1 MLTLKEWM
9 EVIDYRIT
17 EGSDYCW
24 TCFGNK
30 PYTLSSW
37 NGEHDGYSF
46 NITFDTETQVV
57 YMVESC
63 DYKHNR
69 AYRLINPDWV
79 NAYNDYADRENPEYK
94 NVAWDN
100 VDYVDL
106 EVNDDW
112 IQKALAIK
120 AGENYDT
127 RVSVPV
133 DFTDEELFKYMK
145 MAHEHDMSLNQFI
158 EQALRKVIEQEAQ

>member
-37 NGEHDGYSF
+37 NGDHDGYSF

>member
-106 EVNDDW
+106 EVDDDW